1 MTARDHSDNDVSGRQ
16 RPKKAAP
23 RLGRLFF
30 AQGIRVVVI
39 RKKLKVALGC
49 AAGLAAVATG
59 AHAQDTL
66 SDALA
71 ASKPILESSLRSEV
85 VHQQGIAAKA
95 SALTWRNR
103 IGMQTGSF
111 HNVTGLVE
119 FEITT
124 PFSSNYNSTLNGKT
138 AFPTVLDPRVTELN
152 RAQLTWT
159 PADGTALT
167 FGRQRMIL
175 DDSRFVGNAGW
186 RQDEQTFD
194 AVRFDTTLWRV
205 KVIGAYIGR
214 VNRVVGDAKDWHS
227 NSYLLNASY
236 SVSEALKLTAFDY
249 DLKFS
254 TAATV
259 PVAADATNAKASSV
273 AIDGLRAYG
282 GTWASAFK
290 LGYVAQYAEETPAGH
305 NPGHF
310 KLHESMLEGTATY
323 DIYTLKLNDEKL
335 GGNGTVGFV
344 TPLGTTHAFQGF
356 ADVFSA
362 TGGNKTFVNGI
373 NDLNLGLVVAG
384 HTKPWAPWIINPTLT
399 LVYHDMKT
407 DRLSQKIGTEW
418 DGVLVAGL
426 TKNLSLMLKYADF
439 ERASPAMPA
448 SRRKTWLML
457 SYKL

>member
-1 MTARDHSDNDVSGRQ
+1 M
-16 RPKKAAP
+16 
-23 RLGRLFF
+23 
-30 AQGIRVVVI
+30 VVT
-39 RKKLKVALGC
+39 RKRLKVALGC
-49 AAGLAAVATG
+49 AAGLAVAASG
-59 AHAQDTL
+59 AQAEDTL

-71 ASKPILESSLRSEV
+71 ASKPILESSLRTEHV
-85 VHQQGIAAKA
+85 RQQGLAVDAD
-95 SALTWRNR
+95 ALTWRNR
-103 IGMQTGSF
+103 IGVQTGSF
-111 HNVTGLVE
+111 HNVSGLVE

-124 PFSSNYNSTLNGKT
+124 PFSGDYNSTLNGKT

-152 RAQLTWT
+152 RAQLTWA

-175 DDSRFVGNAGW
+175 DDARFIGNAGW

-194 AVRFDTTLWRV
+194 AVRLDTTLWRV
-205 KVIGAYIGR
+205 KVTTAYIGR

-236 SVSEALKLTAFDY
+236 SVSEVLKLTAFDY

-254 TAATV
+254 TAATA
-259 PVAADATNAKASSV
+259 PVAADAANAKASSV
-273 AIDGLRAYG
+273 AINGLRAYG
-282 GTWASAFK
+282 GDWVSAFK
-290 LGYVAQYAEETPAGH
+290 LGYVIQYAEETPAGL
-305 NPGHF
+305 NPARF
-310 KLHESMLEGTATY
+310 NLHESMLEGSATY

-373 NDLNLGLVVAG
+373 NDLNLSLVVAG
-384 HTKPWAPWIINPTLT
+384 HTKPWAPWFMNPTLT
-399 LVYHDMKT
+399 VVYHDMKT
-407 DRLSQKIGTEW
+407 DRLDQKIGTEW
-418 DGVLVAGL
+418 DGVLLAGI

-439 ERASPAMPA
+439 ERNSSSMPA
-448 SRRKTWLML
+448 SRRKTWIML
-457 SYKL
+457 QYKL